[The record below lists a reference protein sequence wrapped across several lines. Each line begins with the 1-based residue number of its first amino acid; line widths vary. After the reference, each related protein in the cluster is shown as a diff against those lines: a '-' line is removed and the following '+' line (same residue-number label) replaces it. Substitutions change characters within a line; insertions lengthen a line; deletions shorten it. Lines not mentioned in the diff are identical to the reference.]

1 MQQYTPETEAVFRPR
16 PQAED
21 EKMPRLRGY
30 IVAYTTRKH
39 RIYNIYPIQRDF
51 FGSQNM
57 LKNPDFPFLDLK
69 INLNFSC
76 NLHIS
81 PRSEIY
87 VYISP
92 TSGIYVTYIPE
103 VGDICYSIPPKSG
116 LCVFQQR
123 YILLV
128 FWSKNHVLDISR

>member
-69 INLNFSC
+69 INLDFSC

-81 PRSEIY
+81 PRS
-87 VYISP
+87 
-92 TSGIYVTYIPE
+92 GIYATVYPPNRDYVCFSSAIYQWCFGRKIMYWIYPDKWDIYI
-103 VGDICYSIPPKSG
+103 
-116 LCVFQQR
+116 
-123 YILLV
+123 YIYTHIIV
-128 FWSKNHVLDISR
+128 INI